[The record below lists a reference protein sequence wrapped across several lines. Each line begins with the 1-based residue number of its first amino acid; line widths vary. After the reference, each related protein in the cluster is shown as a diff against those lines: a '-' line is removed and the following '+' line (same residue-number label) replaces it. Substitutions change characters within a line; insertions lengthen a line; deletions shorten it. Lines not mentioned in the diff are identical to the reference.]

1 MQIYMYISILFISL
15 SYPIFIHIFPLVIWS
30 SPNVH
35 YHCPLHSVIVLREE
49 HCDPVGGQAR
59 RRAVHGIRIVGR
71 HTENKVRYGTVCSSL
86 VRCGAVWHSVL
97 RLFESNEE
105 INFDSV
111 WNVGVQLVG
120 KVT

>member
-1 MQIYMYISILFISL
+1 MYISILFISL

-71 HTENKVRYGTVCSSL
+71 HTENKVRYGTVWYGMFQYGTMW
-86 VRCGAVWHSVL
+86 CGMAQY
-97 RLFESNEE
+97 FE
-105 INFDSV
+105 V
-111 WNVGVQLVG
+111 V
-120 KVT
+120 